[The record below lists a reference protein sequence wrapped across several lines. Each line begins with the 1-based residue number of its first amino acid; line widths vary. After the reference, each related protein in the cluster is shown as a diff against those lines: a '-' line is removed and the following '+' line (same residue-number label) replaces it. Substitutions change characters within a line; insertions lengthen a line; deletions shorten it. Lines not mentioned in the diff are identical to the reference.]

1 MRKITDEYLQLEN
14 NLKTE
19 YIFVKNIKN
28 KDEAIVNVLESKTTG
43 ERILVKYF
51 NGTADVYK
59 KLLNFSHP
67 NLPKV
72 YKVVEVDRKCIVV
85 EEFINGITIDETL
98 QIERYSSVSVKKI
111 ILQLCSVLSL
121 IHQDGIVHR
130 DIKPENIIVDN
141 NGNVKL
147 LDFNIS
153 RINKDNQSKD
163 TLMLG
168 TTGFAAPEQY
178 GISETDARSDIYSI
192 GILINVMLTGEHPSK
207 KLCTGKW
214 QRIVNK
220 CTRINP
226 KDRYNNVKE
235 LEADLSTNKFIVPLA
250 MSVIIVLVAI
260 TIVMCSS
267 RNKPQNT
274 TPETTLADAQS
285 EATKNTDEKE
295 TTSTK
300 ETTTVLETT
309 TEDVTTEPPTTV
321 VEVPTTEQST
331 SQEATTK
338 YEEPT
343 TEEPTELNYTITL
356 EGTEITVSGN
366 GKISKGK
373 NFYFT
378 DPYISSKER
387 ERLNSAV
394 FCEGITNIPS
404 GAFSN
409 CRSFGEIIIPNT
421 IIDIEDHAL
430 CGTTIQVVEIPESVE
445 YLGESAF
452 SGNNVLSIVNLS
464 EGLKTIDYA
473 CFSGCGSLASI
484 VIPESVEYIGVS
496 AFSGTRLRSIVLPS
510 KLKKLEKDTFLICEY
525 LKGITLPDT
534 LESIG
539 DYCFGSCHSLEKI
552 IIPPSVTYIGNYAF
566 SNCENLVIYVTPG
579 SYAEQYCID
588 NQLEYNYVDSIATI
602 ERYTFTGQGD
612 HFENSSFANDWALEE
627 VILPDDFTGIDQ
639 YCFYGCINLKRIN
652 IPPSVTYIGQNCF
665 LGCDNLVIYVTPGSY
680 AEQYCIDNGLKYEY
694 VGL

>member
-1 MRKITDEYLQLEN
+1 
-14 NLKTE
+14 
-19 YIFVKNIKN
+19 
-28 KDEAIVNVLESKTTG
+28 
-43 ERILVKYF
+43 
-51 NGTADVYK
+51 
-59 KLLNFSHP
+59 
-67 NLPKV
+67 
-72 YKVVEVDRKCIVV
+72 
-85 EEFINGITIDETL
+85 
-98 QIERYSSVSVKKI
+98 
-111 ILQLCSVLSL
+111 
-121 IHQDGIVHR
+121 
-130 DIKPENIIVDN
+130 
-141 NGNVKL
+141 
-147 LDFNIS
+147 
-153 RINKDNQSKD
+153 
-163 TLMLG
+163 
-168 TTGFAAPEQY
+168 
-178 GISETDARSDIYSI
+178 
-192 GILINVMLTGEHPSK
+192 MLTGEHPSK

-235 LEADLSTNKFIVPLA
+235 LEADLSTNKLIAPLV
-250 MSVIIVLVAI
+250 MSAIIVLVAI

-274 TPETTLADAQS
+274 TPETMLADAQY

-321 VEVPTTEQST
+321 VEVPTTEQAT

-338 YEEPT
+338 YEEPTTEEPT

-404 GAFSN
+404 GAFLN
-409 CRSFGEIIIPNT
+409 CGSFGEITIPNT
-421 IIDIEDHAL
+421 VIDIEDHAL
-430 CGTTIQVVEIPESVE
+430 FGTTVQVVEIPESVE

-539 DYCFGSCHSLEKI
+539 DYCFGS
-552 IIPPSVTYIGNYAF
+552 
-566 SNCENLVIYVTPG
+566 
-579 SYAEQYCID
+579 
-588 NQLEYNYVDSIATI
+588 
-602 ERYTFTGQGD
+602 
-612 HFENSSFANDWALEE
+612 
-627 VILPDDFTGIDQ
+627 
-639 YCFYGCINLKRIN
+639 
-652 IPPSVTYIGQNCF
+652 
-665 LGCDNLVIYVTPGSY
+665 
-680 AEQYCIDNGLKYEY
+680 
-694 VGL
+694 